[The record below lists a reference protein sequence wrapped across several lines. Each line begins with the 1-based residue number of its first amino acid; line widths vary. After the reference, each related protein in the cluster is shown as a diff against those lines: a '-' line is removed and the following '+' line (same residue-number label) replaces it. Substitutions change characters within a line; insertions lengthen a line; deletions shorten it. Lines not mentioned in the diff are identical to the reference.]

1 MNQSSTQTEASPA
14 LKISRI
20 VLALGLCLAATAV
33 AEENIDN
40 HQQQIS
46 PPDNWYQV
54 EVILFTH
61 QGDSGSEAPP
71 LNYQLAF
78 PPNWQELIDPR
89 LEQNGAPLP
98 IAEGALL
105 SADRLNGVE
114 PPSRFIPRAQV
125 EDPAIS
131 QFQDQDSPQQDI
143 SQEIPSDART
153 QAAQRLAEAQ
163 AMDQQL
169 AEASAY
175 QPRYEQ
181 PLLMLDSQFRDLNE
195 SALTLDRRGYNLVFH
210 SAWRFAS
217 EGEETDP
224 WLLIRAGQQLEDR
237 HQIEGSLRFYK
248 SRFLHFQTDLWLSQF
263 SLDSTQLVELP
274 ELPKAP
280 EPEQASA
287 PQSVDFHSSPANLG
301 PVDLDSFQDLD
312 NPASLAGPASR
323 QLLELTDRETA
334 APKQY
339 PVAQLWT
346 LKKSLRL
353 DEDEVYYIDHPKMG
367 ILVSI
372 KSYQPLLLN
381 PQQSAEIDEPV
392 AE

>member
-20 VLALGLCLAATAV
+20 VLALGLCLSATAV

-131 QFQDQDSPQQDI
+131 QFQDQDSPNRI
-143 SQEIPSDART
+143 
-153 QAAQRLAEAQ
+153 LAK
-163 AMDQQL
+163 
-169 AEASAY
+169 
-175 QPRYEQ
+175 
-181 PLLMLDSQFRDLNE
+181 
-195 SALTLDRRGYNLVFH
+195 
-210 SAWRFAS
+210 RF
-217 EGEETDP
+217 P
-224 WLLIRAGQQLEDR
+224 
-237 HQIEGSLRFYK
+237 
-248 SRFLHFQTDLWLSQF
+248 
-263 SLDSTQLVELP
+263 VM
-274 ELPKAP
+274 P
-280 EPEQASA
+280 EPRQ
-287 PQSVDFHSSPANLG
+287 PSVWLR
-301 PVDLDSFQDLD
+301 L
-312 NPASLAGPASR
+312 R
-323 QLLELTDRETA
+323 
-334 APKQY
+334 
-339 PVAQLWT
+339 LWT
-346 LKKSLRL
+346 NSLQRPAPTSR
-353 DEDEVYYIDHPKMG
+353 DMSSHC
-367 ILVSI
+367 
-372 KSYQPLLLN
+372 
-381 PQQSAEIDEPV
+381 
-392 AE
+392 

>member
-20 VLALGLCLAATAV
+20 VLALGLCLSATAV

-125 EDPAIS
+125 E
-131 QFQDQDSPQQDI
+131 
-143 SQEIPSDART
+143 
-153 QAAQRLAEAQ
+153 
-163 AMDQQL
+163 
-169 AEASAY
+169 
-175 QPRYEQ
+175 
-181 PLLMLDSQFRDLNE
+181 
-195 SALTLDRRGYNLVFH
+195 
-210 SAWRFAS
+210 
-217 EGEETDP
+217 EEVVCP
-224 WLLIRAGQQLEDR
+224 
-237 HQIEGSLRFYK
+237 
-248 SRFLHFQTDLWLSQF
+248 
-263 SLDSTQLVELP
+263 
-274 ELPKAP
+274 
-280 EPEQASA
+280 
-287 PQSVDFHSSPANLG
+287 
-301 PVDLDSFQDLD
+301 
-312 NPASLAGPASR
+312 
-323 QLLELTDRETA
+323 
-334 APKQY
+334 
-339 PVAQLWT
+339 
-346 LKKSLRL
+346 
-353 DEDEVYYIDHPKMG
+353 
-367 ILVSI
+367 
-372 KSYQPLLLN
+372 
-381 PQQSAEIDEPV
+381 
-392 AE
+392 